1 VNAVCPGSTQ
11 TFQIIAYNGAIIMEG
26 DQVIANHYLNPRI
39 MKGIIEEGERLG
51 LSILMGI
58 GYQEYTPRNNDL
70 NSVKIN

>member
-1 VNAVCPGSTQ
+1 
-11 TFQIIAYNGAIIMEG
+11 MEG